1 MDAWKTPHIGPWK
14 NSCDLGMAVTDLTWR
29 YITTMVL
36 SSQPQKWSGVHPP
49 DWRKTTNL
57 GGVASS
63 LLLLILQIIL
73 CTLKWR
79 IAIRYTIK
87 NCLLGATWSPKNFM
101 FPFRIPWKQFQWAQL
116 NPRQWETPTPPHLL
130 HLQLRHHLRS
140 HHPPSSCNVCRLWWV
155 VDNLSPEGI
164 LVHASKGL
172 FGINLIAENQSN
184 REQKKVMVH
193 QMHL

>member
-1 MDAWKTPHIGPWK
+1 MVSLNKAMMCFLKKKKHTIFGTLILPGTKVGCTVGRETNLRICHLGTPKELRLHKMDAWKTPHIGPWK

-87 NCLLGATWSPKNFM
+87 NCLLGAKWSPKHFM
-101 FPFRIPWKQFQWAQL
+101 FPFRIPW
-116 NPRQWETPTPPHLL
+116 
-130 HLQLRHHLRS
+130 
-140 HHPPSSCNVCRLWWV
+140 
-155 VDNLSPEGI
+155 
-164 LVHASKGL
+164 
-172 FGINLIAENQSN
+172 
-184 REQKKVMVH
+184 
-193 QMHL
+193 